1 VSLISK
7 YERVSKDDIRNMLLS
22 KLPEVLT
29 PEQKENKVDN
39 LLTKLTKLHHIVSVE
54 GKTKAKKDRIWKL
67 IKDTEK

>member
-1 VSLISK
+1 
-7 YERVSKDDIRNMLLS
+7 MLLS